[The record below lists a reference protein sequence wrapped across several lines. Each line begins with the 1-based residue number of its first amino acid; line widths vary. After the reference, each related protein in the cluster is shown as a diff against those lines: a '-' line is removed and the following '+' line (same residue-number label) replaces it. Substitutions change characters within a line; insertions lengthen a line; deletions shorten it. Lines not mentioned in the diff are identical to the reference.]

1 MALPVVE
8 YLYGF
13 PAPQP
18 DGYFF
23 NILFDGIFQT
33 PTTTKLV
40 LESPLG
46 RIVFKGDFTVSGGV
60 VTGGTVT
67 GFNVFAG
74 DNTKV
79 TKASGFDISATE
91 LVNAINQW
99 QSFNFEPLE
108 QLLLE
113 LPTKFIGSEL
123 GDFTGA
129 EGIGSVF
136 LGRQGDD
143 ELFAAVG
150 DITLKG
156 GKGNDRLFADEGLC
170 WYSGGQGEDVF
181 VFVDPTLPNKIKD
194 FSVEDGDLFALNIF
208 TFIGVG
214 PGLIDDA
221 QFKIGKQASTP
232 EQIIIYQRGK
242 GNVWYDQDGS
252 GSTHDPVKFAKVDK
266 GLDLTAQNFY
276 GEGVGMVA

>member
-1 MALPVVE
+1 MALPIVE

-13 PAPQP
+13 PDPQP
-18 DGYFF
+18 NGYFF
-23 NILFDGIFQT
+23 DILFDGIFQA

-40 LESPLG
+40 LESPGG
-46 RIVFKGDFTVSGGV
+46 RIVFKGDFTISGGV
-60 VTGGTVT
+60 VTAGTVA

-91 LVNAINQW
+91 LINAINEW
-99 QSFNFEPLE
+99 QSFNFEPLR

-113 LPTKFIGSEL
+113 LPTRFIGSEL
-123 GDFTGA
+123 GDFTTA

-136 LGRQGDD
+136 HGRQGDD
-143 ELFAAVG
+143 ELYAAAG

-156 GKGNDRLFADEGLC
+156 GKGNDLLLAEVGLC
-170 WYSGGQGEDVF
+170 FYSGGQGKDVF
-181 VFVDPTLPNKIKD
+181 VFLDPTLPNKIMD
-194 FSVEDGDLFALNIF
+194 FSIEDGDLFALSTL
-208 TFIGVG
+208 TFVGIGL
-214 PGLIDDA
+214 GLIDDA
-221 QFKIGKQASTP
+221 QFKVGKHASTP

-252 GSTHDPVKFAKVDK
+252 GSTHDPIKFAKVDK

-276 GEGVGMVA
+276 GEGYGIMA